1 MSIKNLY
8 EIASLVTKKQ
18 GVNQLFLADNE
29 DFESGLKYKRLLEG
43 IMQEQWKSDEE
54 AKLELYGNGSGAKT
68 FDMLKSR
75 AKERLISMIFQ
86 SDSSKTYE
94 SHIDRAFFSASKTYL
109 IGMMLFR
116 KSKFSSGQEQ
126 FKLALK
132 TSREFQFYDL
142 EILILRQLRKY
153 ASFSGNEKNFSKY
166 CEELRN
172 AQKYLNAELEAEE
185 LELEL
190 LAKSASAVSVSESWM
205 ELLDRNLAR
214 VQVLSKEFKS
224 ISIRVFYYKLSIRYF
239 QAKENYEK
247 AIDVIT
253 EYQEFL
259 MSNPK
264 FDVWTRVANAALN
277 KLYCAVHMKDYH
289 RGNIFA
295 SECEGLIKPGSVIW
309 LIFKEYHFLLCMHA
323 SQIGK
328 ASSIFNQVLQHP
340 TFAAYPAPNVEKWRI
355 FEAYLDYAEP
365 IASPARRKFNVSKFL
380 NEVPVFS
387 KDKGGY
393 NLSIIIAQIL
403 LEVKTNELHR
413 IVDRE
418 ESLKIYLSRYIN
430 KEKQARSYY
439 FIKMLQVMIRYEFD
453 PIKTAQ
459 IADKFLVKMKQS
471 GNSYLES
478 SEVIPYEW
486 LWSDL
491 MARLREI
498 KSNIKAEV

>member
-8 EIASLVTKKQ
+8 DIASLVTKKQ
-18 GVNQLFLADNE
+18 GINPLFLADNE
-29 DFESGLKYKRLLEG
+29 DFESGLKYKRLIEG
-43 IMQEQWKSDEE
+43 IFQEQWKSDDE
-54 AKLELYGNGSGAKT
+54 AKFELYGNGSGAKT

-94 SHIDRAFFSASKTYL
+94 GHIDRAFFSASKTYL

-126 FKLALK
+126 FKVALK
-132 TSREFQFYDL
+132 AAREFQFYDL

-153 ASFSGNEKNFSKY
+153 ASFSGNDKNFSKY
-166 CEELRN
+166 CEELKH
-172 AQKYLNAELEAEE
+172 AHKYLAAELEAEE
-185 LELEL
+185 LDLEL
-190 LAKSASAVSVSESWM
+190 QTIIAHSVSVSESWM
-205 ELLDRNLAR
+205 QLSERNLAR
-214 VQVLSKEFKS
+214 LQALSNEFNS
-224 ISIRVFYYKLSIRYF
+224 ILIHGYKYRLSIRYY

-247 AIDVIT
+247 AIEVIA
-253 EYQEFL
+253 EYQQFL
-259 MSNPK
+259 LSNPK

-277 KLYCAVHMKDYH
+277 KLYCALYMRDYN
-289 RGNIFA
+289 RGNEFA
-295 SECEGLIKPGSVIW
+295 TECEELIKPGSVIW
-309 LIFKEYHFLLCMHA
+309 LIFNEYHFLLCMHA
-323 SQIGK
+323 SQIGR

-340 TFAAYPAPNVEKWRI
+340 SFADYPAPNVEKWRI
-355 FEAYLDYAEP
+355 FEAYLEYAEP